1 MLRRIVCQAL
11 ACSALLWGAQSHAQI
26 ALFAPPGVHPE
37 FVGKVATAH
46 INVHSPKALEKNLQ
60 AVKGSATRLDLDLGP
75 ILNGRKPLSQVRTR
89 YRATDDAGGPASWQK
104 KAMAPLAVNKLRV
117 IPSDAQA
124 RKILRPYMAVI
135 QRYQAQVATVFIA
148 DEPYLHGIP
157 KADLERMAITVRQMF
172 KEYGIQDVKLG
183 LIFASGMVNAEF
195 AQMVD
200 QESLR
205 YVQNIDAHRKT
216 ITRLGAKAT
225 AAERQ
230 WLKDIT
236 RHRLTTYDNAGNL
249 YTGGGV
255 PRGYDLYGFDF
266 YLSTALQ
273 DRLYEN
279 MLPLLKKQVQGGECD
294 ISAYTTMSELRAQLS
309 FYQDGPVRQPSAAD
323 KAAGRPTPQQQDKHL
338 LDQLYQCR
346 MTAATEMLR
355 KELAKIGS
363 KGKILVLTE
372 SSNNGVLEFDAR
384 QNIEKDQP
392 ERLIESRVLDE
403 VQRGLDF
410 YQAQRKNGDI
420 AALEFFT
427 FDNTFDKTIQL
438 DIGGFVDMPAVKNLI
453 FDRSQR
459 EMCQSGVTAACQKH

>member
-1 MLRRIVCQAL
+1 MLRHIVCQAL
-11 ACSALLWGAQSHAQI
+11 ACSALLWGASSHAQI

-46 INVHSPKALEKNLQ
+46 INVHSPEDLEKNLQ

-75 ILNGRKPLSQVRTR
+75 VLNSRKPLDQIHTR
-89 YRATDDAGGPASWQK
+89 YQAIDANGASAGWQN
-104 KAMAPLAVNKLRV
+104 KAMAPQEHNKLRV
-117 IPSDAQA
+117 IPKDAEA
-124 RKILRPYMAVI
+124 RKILQPYMAVI

-157 KADLERMAITVRQMF
+157 KADLERIATTVRTMF
-172 KEYGIQDVKLG
+172 REHGIKNVKLG
-183 LIFASGMVNAEF
+183 VIFASGMVNAEF
-195 AQMVD
+195 AKMVN
-200 QESLR
+200 QEAVR
-205 YVQNIDAHRKT
+205 YVQTLDGHRQT
-216 ITRLGAKAT
+216 LSSLGDKAT
-225 AAERQ
+225 AADLQ
-230 WLKDIT
+230 WLKDIAQF
-236 RHRLTTYDNAGNL
+236 RLTTYDNAGNL

-279 MLPLLKKQVQGGECD
+279 MLPLLKKQVHGGECD

-309 FYQDGPVRQPSAAD
+309 FYQDGPVRQSSAAD
-323 KAAGRPTPQQQDKHL
+323 KAAARPTPQQQDKVL

-384 QNIEKDQP
+384 QNIEKGQP
-392 ERLIESRVLDE
+392 ERLVESRVLDE

-410 YQAQRKNGDI
+410 YQAQRKKGDV
-420 AALEFFT
+420 AVLEFFT

-438 DIGGFVDMPAVKNLI
+438 DIGGFVDMPAVKKLI
-453 FDRSQR
+453 FDSAQR

>member
-1 MLRRIVCQAL
+1 MLRRILCQAL

-46 INVHSPKALEKNLQ
+46 INVHSPEELEKNLQ

-75 ILNGRKPLSQVRTR
+75 VLNSRKPLDQIPTR
-89 YRATDDAGGPASWQK
+89 YRAVDANGATAGWQN
-104 KAMAPLAVNKLRV
+104 KAMPPQEHNKLRV
-117 IPSDAQA
+117 IPQEAEA
-124 RKILRPYMAVI
+124 RKILQPYMAVI

-157 KADLERMAITVRQMF
+157 KADLERIATTVRKMF
-172 KEYGIQDVKLG
+172 REHGIKNVKLG
-183 LIFASGMVNAEF
+183 VIFASGMVNAEF
-195 AQMVD
+195 AKMVD
-200 QESLR
+200 QEAVR
-205 YVQNIDAHRKT
+205 YVQTLDGHRQT
-216 ITRLGAKAT
+216 LSSLGDQAT
-225 AAERQ
+225 AADLQ
-230 WLKDIT
+230 WLKDIAQF
-236 RHRLTTYDNAGNL
+236 RLTTYDNAGNL

-309 FYQDGPVRQPSAAD
+309 FYQDGPVRQSSAAD
-323 KAAGRPTPQQQDKHL
+323 KAAGRPTPQQQDKVL

-392 ERLIESRVLDE
+392 ERLVESRVLDE

-410 YQAQRKNGDI
+410 YQAQRKKGDI
-420 AALEFFT
+420 AVLEFFT

-438 DIGGFVDMPAVKNLI
+438 DIGGFVDMPAVKKLI
-453 FDRSQR
+453 FDSSQR

>member
-1 MLRRIVCQAL
+1 MLRPIICQAL

-46 INVHSPKALEKNLQ
+46 INVHSPEDLEKNLQ

-75 ILNGRKPLSQVRTR
+75 VLNSRKPLDQIPIR
-89 YRATDDAGGPASWQK
+89 YRAVDANGASAGWQD
-104 KAMAPLAVNKLRV
+104 KAMAPQEHNKLRV
-117 IPSDAQA
+117 IPQEAEA
-124 RKILRPYMAVI
+124 RKILQPYMAVI

-157 KADLERMAITVRQMF
+157 KADLERIATTVRTMLR
-172 KEYGIQDVKLG
+172 EHGIKNVKLG
-183 LIFASGMVNAEF
+183 VIFASGMVNAEF
-195 AQMVD
+195 AKMVD
-200 QESLR
+200 QEAVR
-205 YVQNIDAHRKT
+205 YVQTLDGHRQT
-216 ITRLGAKAT
+216 LSSLGDQAT
-225 AAERQ
+225 AADLQ
-230 WLKDIT
+230 WLKDIAQF
-236 RHRLTTYDNAGNL
+236 RLTTYDNAGNL

-279 MLPLLKKQVQGGECD
+279 MLPLLKKQVRGGECD

-309 FYQDGPVRQPSAAD
+309 FYQDGPVRQSSAAD
-323 KAAGRPTPQQQDKHL
+323 KAAGRPTPQQQDKVL

-384 QNIEKDQP
+384 QNIEKGQP
-392 ERLIESRVLDE
+392 ERLVESRVLDE

-410 YQAQRKNGDI
+410 YQAQRKKGDV
-420 AALEFFT
+420 AVLEFFT

-438 DIGGFVDMPAVKNLI
+438 DIGGFVDMPAVKKLI
-453 FDRSQR
+453 FDSAQR
-459 EMCQSGVTAACQKH
+459 EMCQSGVTAACQQR